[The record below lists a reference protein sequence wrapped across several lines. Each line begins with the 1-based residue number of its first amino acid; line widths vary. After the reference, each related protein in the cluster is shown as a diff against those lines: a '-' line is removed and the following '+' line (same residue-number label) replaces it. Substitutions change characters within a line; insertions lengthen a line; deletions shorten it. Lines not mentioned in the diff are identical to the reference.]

1 MASNGEERGER
12 DLYWRGDAKVPEDLD
27 AKKKFAN
34 RSWRQAGLTP
44 GTISVKK
51 LGIIFKKN
59 IKIIVKMKKKQSG
72 VGACG
77 GPDGALVAGG

>member
-1 MASNGEERGER
+1 VASNGEERGER

-51 LGIIFKKN
+51 LGIIF
-59 IKIIVKMKKKQSG
+59 
-72 VGACG
+72 
-77 GPDGALVAGG
+77 